1 MKNCVQ
7 FLILYDGTFSI
18 LLGNRINIFY
28 SQRRIS
34 TRGTDK
40 GVKEDFKLAMKRQVA
55 RSIEPLDNLIIK
67 FLTSERDL
75 LLQSLE

>member
-1 MKNCVQ
+1 M
-7 FLILYDGTFSI
+7 FY
-18 LLGNRINIFY
+18 Y

-55 RSIEPLDNLIIK
+55 RSVEPLDNLIIK